1 MINLGKMTKESKKE
15 LYESTRNRGIS
26 MGYNEEEIHSMLL
39 KYFSEEEISDLKG
52 ESKYKDLINDY
63 ISLLDI
69 TILEEKYQD
78 NLFMS
83 GFNEKMTKSR
93 FDIISAMADH
103 IIANKSDGPLSKHI
117 TDSDMKL
124 LRKYI
129 EFEDNMAEYNEF
141 LSLYNRIVTTQD
153 KSKRLRKFVRGKR
166 K

>member
-15 LYESTRNRGIS
+15 LYEITRNHGIS
-26 MGYNEEEIHSMLL
+26 MGYNEEEIQSMLL

-63 ISLLDI
+63 ISLLDM

-83 GFNEKMTKSR
+83 DFNEKMTKSR

-117 TDSDMKL
+117 SDSDMEL

>member
-15 LYESTRNRGIS
+15 LYESTRNHGIS
-26 MGYNEEEIHSMLL
+26 MGYNEEEIQSMLL

-63 ISLLDI
+63 ISLLDM

-83 GFNEKMTKSR
+83 DFNEKMTKSR

-117 TDSDMKL
+117 SDSDMEL
-124 LRKYI
+124 LRKYVQFD
-129 EFEDNMAEYNEF
+129 ENKDEYEEF
-141 LSLYNRIVTTQD
+141 LSLCDRVDATQN
-153 KSKRLRKFVRGKR
+153 KGKRLRKFARGKR
-166 K
+166 R

>member
-15 LYESTRNRGIS
+15 LYESTRNHGIS
-26 MGYNEEEIHSMLL
+26 MGYNEEEIQSMLL

-63 ISLLDI
+63 ISLLDM

-83 GFNEKMTKSR
+83 DFNEKMTKSR

-117 TDSDMKL
+117 SDSDMEL